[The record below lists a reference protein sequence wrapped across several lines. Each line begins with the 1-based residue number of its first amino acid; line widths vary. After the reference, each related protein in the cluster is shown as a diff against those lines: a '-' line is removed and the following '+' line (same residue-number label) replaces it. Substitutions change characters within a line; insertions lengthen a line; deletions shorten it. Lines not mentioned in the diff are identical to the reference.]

1 MKDHVTNKSISFLME
16 VIIVIFFFTIASSI
30 SVLVFSNAKEK
41 NDRAENMRQAVL
53 YGESL
58 IAQKD
63 DKTVQEKLQ
72 TGSLYL
78 DENGKIVSSDD
89 AYFRIVIIQNEEV
102 NQVGNALCTMQIYYD
117 EELLSELLFPL
128 KGGIDS

>member
-1 MKDHVTNKSISFLME
+1 MKDHVTHKSISFLME

-30 SVLVFSNAKEK
+30 SILVFSNAKEK

-78 DENGKIVSSDD
+78 DENGQIVSSED
-89 AYFRIVIIQNEEV
+89 AYFQVDIIQNKEV
-102 NQVGNALCTMQIYYD
+102 NQAGNALCTMQIYHN

>member
-58 IAQKD
+58 IAQN
-63 DKTVQEKLQ
+63 
-72 TGSLYL
+72 LY
-78 DENGKIVSSDD
+78 I
-89 AYFRIVIIQNEEV
+89 
-102 NQVGNALCTMQIYYD
+102 
-117 EELLSELLFPL
+117 
-128 KGGIDS
+128 

>member
-16 VIIVIFFFTIASSI
+16 VIIDIFFFTIASSI